1 MPTNDAK
8 QSQLR
13 FPQLVVSML
22 TNAQRPLA
30 EQIEKVSSVG
40 LGGPYN
46 LLLRSPVFGQ
56 RMFDLLYYL
65 RWQTSLP
72 LSLNEFAILIV
83 GLHWRSQ
90 VEWLAHAPIAI
101 KAGLSPD
108 LVAELKDGKRPSAMS
123 SGEAAVY
130 DFVNELTADRKV
142 SDATFARARA
152 LFSEQQIV
160 DLTAVTGTY
169 VTVAMLLEMAH
180 QGVPEGR
187 EPPFAD

>member
-1 MPTNDAK
+1 MNETK
-8 QSQLR
+8 QPQPR
-13 FPQLVVSML
+13 FPQLVAGAL
-22 TNAQRPLA
+22 ADAQRPLA

-56 RMFDLLYYL
+56 KMFDLLYYL

-108 LVAELKDGKRPSAMS
+108 LVAELKDHKRPSSMS
-123 SGEAAVY
+123 AEEAAVY

-142 SDATFARARA
+142 SNATFARARA

-160 DLTAVTGTY
+160 DLTAVAGTY
-169 VTVAMLLEMAH
+169 VTIAMLLEMAH